1 MTPARADDFGSVE
14 VSSNFIQAAKIPFCL
29 QPANDA
35 AKFYPFCEVAGLHYF
50 LFFNS

>member
-35 AKFYPFCEVAGLHYF
+35 AKFYGSRPAL
-50 LFFNS
+50 LFIL